1 MALLFW
7 DASALAKRYV
17 TEVGTATVNALFTS
31 TSTHDFATTPWS
43 YAETYSL
50 LLRKLNGGV
59 IDRPMF
65 TTAVTALQAEVVN
78 SPDFRLLSIT
88 DATVFASIGIIHQH
102 SLNATDAAI
111 LALLLEYTQ
120 VLPSGRSGC
129 VVIAADRRL
138 LRAADA
144 EGLKTVDPEALATAD
159 VPAFLASLWSYSS
172 HRQPTLS
179 CERRLPTGA
188 LARPSLRRYNEAIAH
203 QGHLPSS
210 LLMNTA
216 AFITARAER

>member
-17 TEVGTATVNALFTS
+17 AEVGTATVNILFTS
-31 TSTHDFATTPWS
+31 ASAHDRATTPWS

-50 LLRKLNGGV
+50 LLQKLNSGV

-65 TTAVTALQAEVVN
+65 TTAVSTLEAEVVRN
-78 SPDFRLLSIT
+78 PDFGLLSIS
-88 DATVFASIGIIHQH
+88 DAMVFASIGIISQH
-102 SLNATDAAI
+102 NLNATDAAI
-111 LALLLEYTQ
+111 LALLLDYTR

-144 EGLKTVDPEALATAD
+144 EGLKMLDPEILSTAG
-159 VPAFLASLWSYSS
+159 VPAFLASL
-172 HRQPTLS
+172 
-179 CERRLPTGA
+179 
-188 LARPSLRRYNEAIAH
+188 
-203 QGHLPSS
+203 
-210 LLMNTA
+210 
-216 AFITARAER
+216 